1 MKIRWIIEVR
11 GVLRKKQNDE
21 EAESMATYFI
31 GPFTSSEEPLYI
43 GPFDSEQEATDIAF
57 LMPADHFSVAVR
69 QFMETEQEMKQVIKD
84 LTEDEL
90 GSLMQTFFMV
100 QEKIYARD

>member
-1 MKIRWIIEVR
+1 MKIRWIIEAR
-11 GVLRKKQNDE
+11 RVLQKSEIE

-31 GPFTSSEEPLYI
+31 GSFATSEEPLYI
-43 GPFDSEQEATDIAF
+43 GPFDSEEEATDIAF
-57 LMPADHFSVAVR
+57 SMPADQFTVAVR

-84 LTEDEL
+84 LAEGEL
-90 GSLMQTFFMV
+90 GLLMQTFFMV